1 MVKDLE
7 GMMKGAYKVV
17 IIDDEAWTR
26 DTIKRIGQ
34 WHKYGFQI
42 AGEAADGISG
52 IACIKT
58 LAPDLIITDM
68 HMPGLDGAGM
78 LKIMQEEN
86 INSKVIVIS
95 GYDNFQYTKQALSSK
110 VMDYLLKPIK
120 EDEFNDLLKRCA
132 DELKITDFSMLK
144 NSSSLMGYV
153 AKDWLDN
160 YRKIR
165 DDFRNCIE
173 GLSRRGLLLCTEQ
186 ILNKVNQEAIGDR
199 KLRILVKVNYDLLRI
214 IEESVI
220 TRQIDQNADF
230 TESDISFTIK
240 ENSSVEDLL
249 AHYLEVG
256 LQVISRAEDRQ
267 SKSSRI
273 NIEAIKEYMTNNY
286 GDNITLGG
294 MSEKYHISKE
304 YLSTLFKKETGT
316 TFSDYLIEVRMEK
329 AKSLIIEYNLPIQ
342 KVAEMTGYLDIAHF
356 YKMFKKYFGT
366 SPGKIRDYQKD

>member
-1 MVKDLE
+1 
-7 GMMKGAYKVV
+7 MKMAYKVV

-34 WHKYGFQI
+34 WHRYGFQI

-68 HMPGLDGAGM
+68 QMPGLDGAGM

-95 GYDNFQYTKQALSSK
+95 GYDNFHYTKQALSSK

-120 EDEFNDLLKRCA
+120 EEEFNGLLKKCA
-132 DELKITDFSMLK
+132 DELKTTSLSKLK

-153 AKDWLDN
+153 AKDWLDE
-160 YRKIR
+160 YKKIR
-165 DDFRNCIE
+165 DDYRNCIE
-173 GLSRRGLLLCTEQ
+173 GLSKRGLLLCTEQ
-186 ILNKVNQEAIGDR
+186 LSKKVNQEAVEER

-214 IEESVI
+214 VEETVI
-220 TRQIDQNADF
+220 TSQIDQNAEFMD
-230 TESDISFTIK
+230 SDISYTIK
-240 ENSSVEDLL
+240 ENSSVEELM
-249 AHYLEVG
+249 AHYREVG
-256 LQVISRAEDRQ
+256 LQVISQAEDRM

-273 NIEAIKEYMTNNY
+273 NIDAIKEYMLNNY

-294 MSEKYHISKE
+294 MAEKYHISKE
-304 YLSTLFKKETGT
+304 YLSSLFKKETGK
-316 TFSDYLIEVRMEK
+316 TFSDYLIEIRMNK
-329 AKSLIIEYNLPIQ
+329 ARSLIVEYNLPIQ
-342 KVAEMTGYLDIAHF
+342 RVAEMTGYIDITHF

-366 SPGKIRDYQKD
+366 SPGRIRESQND